1 MSFMIHSNYRIAR
14 TFQAVRR
21 QRFVGQ
27 SGIMV
32 EKIFNYF
39 LAYDAYDTKRSD
51 NNQHKSPGSLDKNSE
66 CIPVVTSDRILF
78 T

>member
-1 MSFMIHSNYRIAR
+1 
-14 TFQAVRR
+14 
-21 QRFVGQ
+21 
-27 SGIMV
+27 MV

-66 CIPVVTSDRILF
+66 CIPVVTSDGILF